1 MELIQFANVLWRRRA
16 VVVGSL
22 LCFLVVATL
31 ATILLPRSYEAETE
45 LLVTG
50 EESTTSLLNELG
62 LSEMAM
68 SLNGDDHQNKIYLA
82 TSDPIMEDVIWRL
95 QLRDSDGHLYEAEDI
110 SEGGSLSIALGT
122 PGVEVTQISGTDVLT
137 ITATAPSPEA
147 ARLMANTIA
156 DSYIRHTTEQERTE
170 IREAQRFIQAQLELV
185 NQELDSAFSQIAV
198 AQQQDEIIDLESE
211 VRAAVGRLSELLLEK
226 ETASAKAQEIRARIT
241 STKEFR
247 ALESTNGVSSTTMT
261 TNPVIGSLRTRITEI
276 RARKEALLLDN
287 HTTLSPEVRELEFQ
301 ITAANDEL
309 SAAMNEMSTLDPIVA
324 NLEAELSGVKERSA
338 EIANSIQRTTSA
350 FANYPDKMRRISQ
363 LELAANA
370 AEAVYRSLQDQRFQ
384 IGIAEAMTMSD
395 VRIVA
400 TAKLPEKHSSPLALL
415 NGLLGLI
422 LGMCF
427 GTASAFVLEY
437 VDDSLKEAN
446 LAREVWDLPQLGL
459 IPRHKARNGAALSGL
474 SPTDPLA
481 ESYRTIRNSIH
492 FASLDK
498 PAKFIAVTSSIPGE
512 GKSTMVANLA
522 ISMARDG
529 KRVLIV
535 DADLRRPTQ
544 HQFFNETLS
553 APGLVEVLS
562 RHDEFADTVQ
572 RTPIDNL
579 DMLSAGTAPADPGK
593 LVESLRMRAVL
604 GEIGR
609 DYDVILVDTPPVLAV
624 GDALIIGRMVD
635 GVIIVA
641 EIGVVTRRLLADTR
655 DRAESAQVQPMGMV
669 FNKVPGSPHPY
680 AAYYQQRP
688 PAPKKSQKGG
698 AA

>member
-16 VVVGSL
+16 VVSGSL
-22 LCFLVVATL
+22 LCFLVVAVL

-45 LLVTG
+45 LLITG

-95 QLRDSDGHLYEAEDI
+95 QLRDSEGYLYTAEDI

-147 ARLMANTIA
+147 ARLMANTTA

-170 IREAQRFIQAQLELV
+170 IREAQRFIQQQLKLV
-185 NQELDSAFSQIAV
+185 NQELDSVFSQIAV

-226 ETASAKAQEIRARIT
+226 ETAAAKAQEIRARIK

-247 ALESTNGVSSTTMT
+247 SLEGVGGVSATTMT
-261 TNPVIGSLRTRITEI
+261 TNPVIGSLRTRITEF
-276 RARKEALLLDN
+276 RAKREALLLDN
-287 HTTLSPEVRELEFQ
+287 HTELSPAVRELEFQ
-301 ITAANDEL
+301 ITAANKEL
-309 SAAMNEMSTLDPIVA
+309 QAAIIEMAALDPVVA

-338 EIANSIQRTTSA
+338 EITKSIQRTTST
-350 FANYPDKMRRISQ
+350 FASYPDKMRRLSQ

-395 VRIVA
+395 VRVVA
-400 TAKLPEKHSSPLALL
+400 PAKLPEKHSSPLALL
-415 NGLLGLI
+415 NLLLGLI
-422 LGMCF
+422 LGLCF
-427 GTASAFVLEY
+427 GAASAFILEY
-437 VDDSLKEAN
+437 VDDSLKEA
-446 LAREVWDLPQLGL
+446 AESREVWDLPQLGL
-459 IPRHKARNGAALSGL
+459 VPRHRSRSGAALSGL

-512 GKSTMVANLA
+512 GKSTVVANLA

-535 DADLRRPTQ
+535 DADLRRPAQ
-544 HQFFNETLS
+544 HQFFEETLS

-562 RHDEFADTVQ
+562 RHAEFADTVQ
-572 RTPIDNL
+572 RSPIENL
-579 DMLSAGTAPADPGK
+579 DLLSAGIVPADPGK

-609 DYDVILVDTPPVLAV
+609 DYDVILIDTPPILAV
-624 GDALIIGRMVD
+624 GDALIVGRMVD
-635 GVIIVA
+635 GVVIVA
-641 EIGVVTRRLLADTR
+641 EIGVVTRRILADAR
-655 DRAESAQVQPMGMV
+655 DRAEVAQVKPLGIV
-669 FNKVPGSPHPY
+669 FNKLPSSPHPY
-680 AAYYQQRP
+680 AAYYQQP
-688 PAPKKSQKGG
+688 PTPKKKHRKGG